1 MDEEGANSWLRR
13 AKFSHTVY
21 HRLDSSRLPSISLL
35 RSQDFPSVSQLGST
49 LEVNSSSGSSSSAL
63 QSVKDPKLGSRTE
76 FPSTL
81 NLNRDWKLKL
91 PEIPQFGS
99 AWELKSSI
107 ASSSLALRLVND
119 TKLRSRIE
127 LSSTLESKRDSKS
140 KSKAENTST
149 HRSSCD
155 SKLKSRPGAIKGDD
169 GVPARSGSLRSASP
183 VPETVLSDAFME
195 ARSDQKRFSTPTLRR
210 EEVERGILGK
220 LFKKDSHSTQRPDS
234 SKFSGPLKHFASMK
248 ISSKAKNKKDSAW
261 TKYFDPTGGRVT
273 AVETADEWELD
284 LSKLFLG
291 LRFACGAHS
300 RLYHGMYMDK
310 PVAVK
315 IIRPPDDDENGA
327 MAARLEKQF
336 NREVTLL
343 SQLHHQNIIKL
354 IAACKKPPVFCVVTE
369 YLSGGSLR
377 AFLHK
382 LEKKEAN
389 CDTLSED
396 PGTYRWM
403 APEMIKH
410 KHKHYGRK
418 VDVYSFG
425 LLLWEM
431 LSGTIPYEDMTPIQA
446 AYAVVNKNMRP
457 VVPADCPSP
466 LRTLVEQCWSLN
478 PEKRPEFWQIVK
490 ILEQFES
497 SLASDGTLNH
507 APNPLCHDHKK
518 SLLHRIQKLAS
529 ISDDST
535 PMPKPRIL

>member
-1 MDEEGANSWLRR
+1 
-13 AKFSHTVY
+13 
-21 HRLDSSRLPSISLL
+21 
-35 RSQDFPSVSQLGST
+35 
-49 LEVNSSSGSSSSAL
+49 
-63 QSVKDPKLGSRTE
+63 
-76 FPSTL
+76 
-81 NLNRDWKLKL
+81 
-91 PEIPQFGS
+91 
-99 AWELKSSI
+99 
-107 ASSSLALRLVND
+107 
-119 TKLRSRIE
+119 
-127 LSSTLESKRDSKS
+127 
-140 KSKAENTST
+140 
-149 HRSSCD
+149 
-155 SKLKSRPGAIKGDD
+155 
-169 GVPARSGSLRSASP
+169 
-183 VPETVLSDAFME
+183 
-195 ARSDQKRFSTPTLRR
+195 
-210 EEVERGILGK
+210 
-220 LFKKDSHSTQRPDS
+220 
-234 SKFSGPLKHFASMK
+234 
-248 ISSKAKNKKDSAW
+248 
-261 TKYFDPTGGRVT
+261 
-273 AVETADEWELD
+273 
-284 LSKLFLG
+284 
-291 LRFACGAHS
+291 
-300 RLYHGMYMDK
+300 MYMDK

-354 IAACKKPPVFCVVTE
+354 VAACKKPPVFCVVTE

-382 LEKKEAN
+382 LEKKSLPLHKLIPISLDIARGMEYIHSHGIMHRDLKPENILFDQDFHLKIADFGIACREAN
-389 CDTLSED
+389 CDILSED

-490 ILEQFES
+490 MLEQFES

-507 APNPLCHDHKK
+507 VQNLLCHDHKK

-535 PMPKPRIL
+535 PCLNPEFYSFCLHNLLVLLGIL